1 MDGNALSEG
10 NPGEG
15 RVKSLRFH
23 RYVFDNYEKIGYE
36 NTHELLRKHLSQDRD
51 KLPEEEIRELER
63 RIQKNQLF
71 EGYKSVLLQIV
82 ATADWSNTMISW
94 IVDIRRRE
102 RSKQEIADIL
112 SEFAVFVQ
120 YYPGTKDNEVL
131 YDSLCDILDGFSD
144 YGPPRKILPDEPNVT
159 FS

>member
-1 MDGNALSEG
+1 MC
-10 NPGEG
+10 
-15 RVKSLRFH
+15 
-23 RYVFDNYEKIGYE
+23 I
-36 NTHELLRKHLSQDRD
+36 RD
-51 KLPEEEIRELER
+51 
-63 RIQKNQLF
+63 
-71 EGYKSVLLQIV
+71 SV

-131 YDSLCDILDGFSD
+131 YDSLCDIPVSYTHLLF
-144 YGPPRKILPDEPNVT
+144 RKR
-159 FS
+159 